1 MKKWLLMILIFP
13 LLANAAYE
21 RNKARPVNKVVFG
34 KVETVRYITEQDIVK
49 AQANGWETLLGAVVG
64 GVIGHQ
70 FGSGR
75 GKEVATAVGAVAG
88 AGIARN
94 RSNREYMVEYRLVEL
109 LIKTEKNQLIDVIQ
123 DVDKNMLF

>member
-21 RNKARPVNKVVFG
+21 RNKARPVNNVVFG

-88 AGIARN
+88 AGSPEIA
-94 RSNREYMVEYRLVEL
+94 
-109 LIKTEKNQLIDVIQ
+109 LIESIGWNIDW
-123 DVDKNMLF
+123 LSC